1 MTTDE
6 QKKLFTPFHQTDGST
21 TRRFGGTGLGLS
33 ICLQLVKLFNG
44 KIGLRSEPA
53 VGSTFWFDIPCR
65 LDPAQNAKVRRATSR
80 ALHTDTDASGAPPL
94 QAAKATRKVLRQINT
109 PTPLSILVFSTS
121 PTTTA
126 SVVDAFAGSRVA
138 TVDSVPAFIERLQ
151 AADQPYELYV
161 IDGQT
166 SEALDALKAR
176 SDPSKRLPNVIRLL
190 APSVE
195 SLKARTEALE
205 GVSVLYHPLRRRRLL
220 DMAVQLASRLQRTSS
235 TDERVKAMTTSAAPV
250 RTIDFFTEAEK
261 EILART
267 SVLIAE
273 DNEIAARLLVKTLER
288 VHIKVTATTRGGE
301 AVNEWAAQPEGH
313 FALALFDQSVPPSP
327 LLPEVPTA
335 DATLAWKS
343 ATCRASTTLVRAQLP
358 ASACSRAARA
368 TRSGCRSSASA
379 PTFRRR
385 LARSA
390 YRPAWTTISPSHVS
404 PLRGRRL

>member
-250 RTIDFFTEAEK
+250 RTIDFF
-261 EILART
+261 
-267 SVLIAE
+267 
-273 DNEIAARLLVKTLER
+273 NEIAARLLVKTLER